1 MIYVT
6 DVHEVMLQTLME
18 FVVTDVMKET
28 IIHVIIVIGH
38 AFSFQNHKK

>member
-6 DVHEVMLQTLME
+6 GVHEVMLQTLME

-28 IIHVIIVIGH
+28 IIHVNMVIGR